1 MKCEPVGN
9 FSKVKYKLNEQT
21 LQRISKSTKL
31 SKEELTSLSL
41 DKQIELM
48 SQRGSLKKTNPVKDF
63 FAGLYQKLG
72 EKLGLLNKEYNTYT
86 HID

>member
-9 FSKVKYKLNEQT
+9 FSKVKYKLSEQT

-63 FAGLYQKLG
+63 FVGLYQKLG

>member
-9 FSKVKYKLNEQT
+9 FSKVKYKLSEQT

-48 SQRGSLKKTNPVKDF
+48 SQRGSLKKTNTVKDF

>member
-9 FSKVKYKLNEQT
+9 FSKVKYKLSEQT

-48 SQRGSLKKTNPVKDF
+48 SQRGSLKKN
-63 FAGLYQKLG
+63 
-72 EKLGLLNKEYNTYT
+72 
-86 HID
+86 